1 MAQGRCSAML
11 AVALLVVSAAVVAQ
25 AVTYDVPRWTVPA
38 AANAD
43 VYTTW
48 AANVSNFLKP
58 GDVLVF
64 QYSAAAHN
72 VLTLATKANYDNCVK
87 TSPLNTTSTGNDA
100 LVVKAGGNYFI
111 CGIPTHCESGQKV
124 AVNVSAATGTPE
136 TPGTPAAPG
145 TPAPQ
150 GPSSATS
157 LTVRQT
163 FAAVSVALSAS
174 LIIW

>member
-1 MAQGRCSAML
+1 MAFLYSCARSL
-11 AVALLVVSAAVVAQ
+11 TLIALTWVTVLRFHLHPVSCKCEFM
-25 AVTYDVPRWTVPA
+25 RSLISGFWS
-38 AANAD
+38 
-43 VYTTW
+43 W
-48 AANVSNFLKP
+48 A
-58 GDVLVF
+58 VF